1 MESVFMKCFNDLR
14 ISQKLVSAFILV
26 ALFIGIVG
34 FMGINNMRIINSNA
48 ISMHDYNLESIKN
61 LTTLKQNFSEA
72 RADLLKLVY
81 QKNKSQSNEDLKKEI
96 NDFINKNK
104 SIIQKYE
111 TTILSD
117 EEKPAFSQ
125 LKKDVDSYRAIIEAV
140 IKHVDENNYDAAGD
154 IFSKSEVRE
163 KLYNDLNK
171 LIEINTNQADNSYKE
186 NNVTYKSSLY
196 SAIFVAALGLIIAI
210 VFGTL
215 ISTMISRQAN
225 QVLTFAKALGNGDLT
240 QSININSKDEMGNLA
255 KALNQAGSNVRKL
268 ISEIIDSASDISAGG
283 EELSAITEEVSS
295 KVEIVSESTEQI
307 ARGAQDLSATTEE
320 VNASVQEISATT
332 NEFASK
338 AKDATIS
345 VNNIKKRAFDIKEKA
360 TKNIEEGNLIY
371 NEKYSDII
379 KSIEEGKVVEEVKTM
394 ADSIGDIAA
403 QTNLLALNA
412 AIEAARAGEQ
422 GKGFAVVAEEVRKLA
437 EQSSQTVLNI
447 QNMVSQV
454 EEAFDN
460 LSQSGRGVLEY
471 IVNNVKPSYEL
482 LMDTGVHYEKDSEFV
497 RNMSE
502 EIATSSKQMNEVIEQ
517 VNSAIQSVSTTAEES
532 ASGSEGVLSG
542 INEISM
548 AVNEVA
554 KSAQSQAEL
563 AERLNN
569 MVQKFKI

>member
-1 MESVFMKCFNDLR
+1 MKCFNDLR

-125 LKKDVDSYRAIIEAV
+125 IKKDVDSYRAIIEAV

>member
-1 MESVFMKCFNDLR
+1 MKCFNDLR

>member
-1 MESVFMKCFNDLR
+1 MKCFNDLR

-268 ISEIIDSASDISAGG
+268 ISEIIDSASDISAGS